1 MAMHR
6 QNSFQ
11 RQLISLVL
19 PIAFQQFMLAL
30 VSAMDALMLGAVHQ
44 DAMSA
49 VSLATQVSFVESLF
63 LTAMTIG
70 LSTLAAQYWGKGD
83 KENVERIFAYV
94 MKITVLVSFLFFAAA
109 LLIPELLMKLLTN
122 EAVLIEGGSQ
132 YLRAAAPSF
141 LLTGI
146 SQVYL
151 CALKNT
157 DRARTSSLISASCVA
172 LDVFLNAVL
181 IFGLLGFPRLEIA
194 GAAVT
199 TSISRGVEVLWCIL
213 ATRRKESV
221 KLHSRKMFQRAGQLV
236 KDFWHYTL
244 PVLGNEIVWGVGFT
258 MYSVILGHMGSDAVA
273 ANAIASL
280 AKNLAICF
288 CIGVGSGG
296 GIMVGNELGAGR
308 LDVAKDYGG
317 KLCKWAIV
325 GGALSGAVLLAVS
338 PIILQIADLT
348 PQALHC
354 LKWMLVM
361 CAVYMVGKSVNS
373 TTIAGIFCAGGDT
386 KFGFRCDA
394 IVMWLIAVPLGFI
407 AAFWWKLPVLAV
419 YAIVNMDELI
429 KLPAV
434 YRHYRKYLWLKN
446 ITQEE

>member
-1 MAMHR
+1 M
-6 QNSFQ
+6 
-11 RQLISLVL
+11 L

-30 VSAMDALMLGAVHQ
+30 VSAMDAIMLGAVSQ

-49 VSLATQVSFVESLF
+49 ASLATQVSFVENLF
-63 LTAMTIG
+63 LAAMTIG

-83 KENVERIFAYV
+83 RESVERIFAYV
-94 MKITVLVSFLFFAAA
+94 MKITAMVSFLFFAVT
-109 LLIPELLMKLLTN
+109 LLLPEFLMTLLTN
-122 EAVLIEGGSQ
+122 EPVLIAGGAQ
-132 YLRAAAPSF
+132 YLRAAAPSL
-141 LLTGI
+141 LLTGL

-157 DRARTSSLISASCVA
+157 DRARTASMISSSCVV

-181 IFGLLGFPRLEIA
+181 IFGLLGFPRLEIV

-199 TSISRGVEVLWCIL
+199 TSISRGVEVLWCVL
-213 ATRRKESV
+213 ASMRPGSV
-221 KLHSRKMFQRAGQLV
+221 RLRLKHLAARAPRLT

-280 AKNLAICF
+280 SKNLAICL
-288 CIGVGSGG
+288 CMGIGSGG
-296 GIMVGNELGAGR
+296 GIMVGNELGAGQ
-308 LDVAKDYGG
+308 LDTAKTYGS

-325 GGALSGAVLLAVS
+325 SGVLSGVLLLAVS
-338 PIILQIADLT
+338 PAILYLVDLT
-348 PQALHC
+348 PQALHY
-354 LKWMLVM
+354 LKWMLVIT
-361 CAVYMVGKSVNS
+361 AAYLVGKSINCL
-373 TTIAGIFCAGGDT
+373 TIGGIFCAGGDSR
-386 KFGFRCDA
+386 FGFKCDL
-394 IVMWLIAVPLGFI
+394 ITMWCVTVPLGFM

-419 YAIVNMDELI
+419 FAIVNLDEAI

-434 YRHYRKYLWLKN
+434 YRHYKKYHWLKN